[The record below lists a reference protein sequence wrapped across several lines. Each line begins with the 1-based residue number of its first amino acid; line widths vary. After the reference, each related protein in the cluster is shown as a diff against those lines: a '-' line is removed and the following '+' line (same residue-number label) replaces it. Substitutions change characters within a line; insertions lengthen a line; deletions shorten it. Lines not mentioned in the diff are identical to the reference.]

1 MKSHF
6 RKDPWKRL
14 RFLLLICMV
23 FSYFFFTYSNL
34 TYQSSLLPS
43 LCIYLLSILPSWNN
57 PTSIFVIIYCL
68 IVICYTI
75 IYWQLNTINNQ
86 THCYFI
92 VVFYLH
98 LLLVKIRIAVF
109 KVGLTILHCYGVV
122 NRLNST
128 DMIVITLMGK
138 LSIREFN
145 QA

>member
-1 MKSHF
+1 MKKIKIF
-6 RKDPWKRL
+6 VVNL
-14 RFLLLICMV
+14 YGFFLL
-23 FSYFFFTYSNL
+23 FFTYLNL

-109 KVGLTILHCYGVV
+109 KVGLTILHCCGVV

>member
-1 MKSHF
+1 MKKIKIF
-6 RKDPWKRL
+6 VVNL
-14 RFLLLICMV
+14 YGFFLL
-23 FSYFFFTYSNL
+23 FFTYLNL

-75 IYWQLNTINNQ
+75 IYWQLNTINYQ
-86 THCYFI
+86 TQYYFI
-92 VVFYLH
+92 VVSYFYL
-98 LLLVKIRIAVF
+98 LLMKIRIAVF
-109 KVGLTILHCYGVV
+109 KVGLTILHCYGVG
-122 NRLNST
+122 NQPFST

-138 LSIREFN
+138 LYIREFN